1 MDQVGAP
8 MKGEVVVVKVVPGET
23 VEAGQVVAVIS
34 AMKVREHAWPCRFYK
49 IYFMKMEMAVQTSVS
64 GVVRATHVSV
74 GDKIDAEDLLIEI
87 EE

>member
-34 AMKVREHAWPCRFYK
+34 A
-49 IYFMKMEMAVQTSVS
+49 MKMEMAVQTSVS